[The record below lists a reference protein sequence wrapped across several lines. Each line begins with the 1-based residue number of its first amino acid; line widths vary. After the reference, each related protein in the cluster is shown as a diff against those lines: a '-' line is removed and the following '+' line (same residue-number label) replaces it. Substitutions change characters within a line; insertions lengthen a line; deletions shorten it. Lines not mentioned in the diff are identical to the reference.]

1 MNEEKNLEYYLNLPW
16 SYRFEW
22 SDEDNCYVVSIAEL
36 KGCMSEGGT
45 NPEATEM
52 IQDAL
57 KSYITNS
64 LQYGDEIPE
73 PLKPLDFKGK
83 IPYRTTPDKHYRI
96 AKRAKV
102 LGISINALIDDAVDD
117 KLKETA

>member
-1 MNEEKNLEYYLNLPW
+1 MTTQKNLEYYLNLPW

-22 SDEDNCYVVSIAEL
+22 SDEDDCYIASISEL
-36 KGCMSEGGT
+36 KGCMSYGDT
-45 NPEATEM
+45 IVEATEM

-64 LQYGDEIPE
+64 LQFNDEIPE
-73 PLKPLDFKGK
+73 PLKPINFKGK
-83 IPYRTTPDKHYRI
+83 IPYRTTPDKHYKL
-96 AKRAKV
+96 AKRANS
-102 LGISINALIDDAVDD
+102 LGISINALIDEAVSE

>member
-1 MNEEKNLEYYLNLPW
+1 MAEKSLKYYLNLPW

-22 SDEDNCYVVSIAEL
+22 SDEDECYVASIGEL
-36 KGCMSEGGT
+36 KGCMSHGDT
-45 NPEATEM
+45 ILEATEM

-57 KSYITNS
+57 KSYISNS

-73 PLKPLDFKGK
+73 PLKPVDFKGK

-96 AKRAKV
+96 AKRAKS
-102 LGISINALIDDAVDD
+102 LGMSINALIDEAVEE
-117 KLKETA
+117 KLQETA

>member
-22 SDEDNCYVVSIAEL
+22 SDEDKCYVASISEL
-36 KGCMSEGGT
+36 KGCMSEGST
-45 NPEATEM
+45 ILEATEM

-64 LQYGDEIPE
+64 LQYKDEIPE
-73 PLKPLDFKGK
+73 PLKPLNYKGK
-83 IPYRTTPDKHYRI
+83 IPYRTTPDKHYKI

-117 KLKETA
+117 ILKETA

>member
-1 MNEEKNLEYYLNLPW
+1 MTTQKNLEYYLNLPW

-22 SDEDNCYVVSIAEL
+22 SNEDDCYIASISEL
-36 KGCMSEGGT
+36 KGCMSYGDT
-45 NPEATEM
+45 IVEATEM

-64 LQYGDEIPE
+64 LQFNDEIPE
-73 PLKPLDFKGK
+73 PLKPINFKGK
-83 IPYRTTPDKHYRI
+83 IPYRTTPDKHYKL
-96 AKRAKV
+96 AKRANS
-102 LGISINALIDDAVDD
+102 LGISINALIDEAVSE